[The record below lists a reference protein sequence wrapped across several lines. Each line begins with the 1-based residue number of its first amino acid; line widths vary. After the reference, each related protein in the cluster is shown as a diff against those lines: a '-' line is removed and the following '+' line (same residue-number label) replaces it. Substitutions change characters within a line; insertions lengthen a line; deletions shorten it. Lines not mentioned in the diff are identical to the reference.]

1 MERYNIKSVEEKWQD
16 IWHRNK
22 TYSTIIDKKR
32 KKFYCLEM
40 FPYPSGKIHMG
51 HVRNYTIGDV
61 LARYKKLRGFNVL
74 HPMGWDSFG
83 LPAENAARENN
94 LHPKDWT
101 RKNIETMKRQLKLLG
116 LSLDWDREIST
127 CDPEYYKHQQE
138 FFLELFKKNLV
149 YKMDTYVNWD
159 PIEQTV
165 LANEQVID
173 GKGWRSG
180 ATVERKKL
188 SQWFF
193 NIKKFSQNLLDELK
207 KLKNWPEKVK
217 LMQENW
223 IGKSYG
229 CEINFKISNKNKH
242 NKIKIFTTRPDTIF
256 GASFIAL
263 SVDHPVAKTF
273 EKNKNFITFK
283 LKCSKIGTTEEALAN
298 AEKIGFNTGLS
309 AIHPLN
315 KKNKLPIYI
324 ANFVLMDYGT
334 GAIFG
339 CPAHDQRDLDFARK
353 YNLKVLPVVRPK
365 DLESN
370 KFVIGKEAFTEDGI
384 LINSNFLNGLSV
396 NKAIEKIIKVITQKK
411 LGKKKITFR
420 LKDWGVS
427 RQRYWGC
434 PIPIVYNSKG
444 KALPVNKKDLPILL
458 PDDVDLTVSGNPL
471 EKHST
476 WKFTKL
482 SSGEKVTRETDT
494 LDTFV
499 DSSWYFLRFC
509 SPKNRKYGYEISDL
523 KYWMP
528 VDQYIGGVEHAIL
541 HLLYSRFFM
550 KALAFNNKKFKYTEP
565 FKSLFTQGM
574 VCHETYKNENN
585 QWLYPDEVERS
596 SEGNFI
602 TKKNKRKVVV
612 GPTEA
617 MSKSRKNIIDPEE
630 MINIYGADSIR
641 WFILSDSPPERDVQW
656 SIEGVSAAFKFIQK
670 LWKLNNEIL
679 NKKDS
684 VDKTED
690 IILQKAVNKTV
701 YIITKNL
708 ENFQYNVV
716 IANMHEVYNLLYN
729 HVINNKTSNNTLK
742 NEWEKIT
749 MLLMPLV
756 PHLASECC
764 EKINK
769 KFYWPEYDQ
778 KSLKEK
784 NCIIVIQVDG
794 RKRGIL
800 EMPINSQEETIIK
813 KSKKVDNVL
822 KYLESTT
829 IIIKNIY
836 IKNKLINFI
845 TKK

>member
-1 MERYNIKSVEEKWQD
+1 MERYNIKNIEKKWQD
-16 IWHRNK
+16 IWSSKKTDSVIIKKNK
-22 TYSTIIDKKR
+22 

-61 LARYKKLRGFNVL
+61 LARYKNLRGYNVL

-101 RKNIETMKRQLKLLG
+101 KKNIEAMKKQLKLLG

-138 FFLELFKKNLV
+138 FFLELYEKGLV
-149 YKMDTYVNWD
+149 YKKDTYVNWD
-159 PIEQTV
+159 PAEQSV

-180 ATVERKKL
+180 TMVERKKL
-188 SQWFF
+188 SQCFF
-193 NIKKFSQNLLDELK
+193 KIKKFSQSLLDELI

-217 LMQENW
+217 LMQKNW

-229 CEINFKISNKNKH
+229 CEINFKINNNNQSEQ
-242 NKIKIFTTRPDTIF
+242 IRIYTTRPDTIF

-263 SVDHPVAKTF
+263 SVDHPFSKKF
-273 EKNKNFITFK
+273 EKDKNFILFK
-283 LKCSKIGTTEEALAN
+283 SDCSKMGTTEEALAN
-298 AEKIGFNTGLS
+298 AEKIGFNTNLF
-309 AIHPLN
+309 ALHPFEN
-315 KKNKLPIYI
+315 KTKIPIYI

-339 CPAHDQRDLDFARK
+339 CPAHDQRDLDFANK
-353 YNLKVLPVVRPK
+353 YKLKVLPVVKPK
-365 DLESN
+365 NIEN
-370 KFVIGKEAFTEDGI
+370 KNFTIKDKAFTEDGI
-384 LINSNFLNGLSV
+384 LFNSDFLNNLNVSD
-396 NKAIEKIIKVITQKK
+396 AIEKVIKIISKKK
-411 LGKKKITFR
+411 LGKKKLTFR

-434 PIPIVYNSKG
+434 PIPIVYNKKG
-444 KALPVNKKDLPILL
+444 EALPVSKKNLPVLL
-458 PDDVDLTVSGNPL
+458 PDDVDLNVAGNPL
-471 EKHST
+471 EKHPS

-482 SSGEKVTRETDT
+482 ASGEEAIRETDT

-509 SPKNRKYGYEISDL
+509 SPKNKKYGYEINDL

-550 KALAFNNKKFKYTEP
+550 RALAYNNQKFSYSEP
-565 FKSLFTQGM
+565 FESLFTQGM
-574 VCHETYKNENN
+574 VCHETYKDQNN
-585 QWLYPDEVERS
+585 KWLYPEEVEKNS
-596 SEGNFI
+596 DGSFI
-602 TKKNKRKVVV
+602 TKKDKKKVTI
-612 GPTEA
+612 GSSES
-617 MSKSRKNIIDPEE
+617 MSKSKKNIVDPEE

-641 WFILSDSPPERDVQW
+641 WFMLSDSPPERDVQW
-656 SIEGVSAAFKFIQK
+656 SLDGVSAAYKFIQK

-679 NKKDS
+679 NKKNS
-684 VDKTED
+684 EITTGD
-690 IILQKAVNKTV
+690 ITLQKAVNKTV
-701 YIITKNL
+701 YNVTKNL

-716 IANMHEVYNLLYN
+716 VANMHEIYNLFYQ
-729 HVINNKTSNNTLK
+729 HIINEKTSTQTLK

-749 MLLMPLV
+749 MLLIPLV
-756 PHLASECC
+756 PHLAHECL

-769 KFYWPEYDQ
+769 KFYWPKYNSKLLE
-778 KSLKEK
+778 EK
-784 NCIIVIQVDG
+784 NCKIVIQVDG
-794 RKRGIL
+794 KKRGIL
-800 EMPINSQEETIIK
+800 EMPINTQEKTIIER
-813 KSKKVDNVL
+813 SKKIYNVL
-822 KYLESTT
+822 KYLKNST
-829 IIIKNIY
+829 ILKNIY

-845 TKK
+845 IKK

>member
-1 MERYNIKSVEEKWQD
+1 MERYNIKKVEKKWQD
-16 IWHRNK
+16 IWSKKKTDAAILDKNK
-22 TYSTIIDKKR
+22 

-101 RKNIETMKRQLKLLG
+101 KKNIETMKKQLKLLG

-138 FFLELFKKNLV
+138 FFLELFEKKLV
-149 YKMDTYVNWD
+149 YKKDTYVNWD
-159 PIEQTV
+159 PAEQTV

-180 ATVERKKL
+180 VVVERKKL

-207 KLKNWPEKVK
+207 KLKNWPDKVK
-217 LMQENW
+217 LMQKNW

-229 CEINFKISNKNKH
+229 CEINFQIDKEKKL
-242 NKIKIFTTRPDTIF
+242 NKIKVFTTRPDTIF

-263 SVDHPVAKTF
+263 SVDHPIAKNF
-273 EKNKNFITFK
+273 EKNNNFISFK
-283 LKCSKIGTTEEALAN
+283 SKCSKMGTTEEALAN
-298 AEKIGFNTGLS
+298 AEKIGFNTGLF
-309 AIHPLN
+309 ALHPLD
-315 KKNKLPIYI
+315 KKIKLPIFI

-339 CPAHDQRDLDFARK
+339 CPAHDQRDLDFANR
-353 YNLKVLPVVRPK
+353 YNLKVLPVVKPK
-365 DLESN
+365 NIEAS
-370 KFVIGKEAFTEDGI
+370 KFVIKNEAFTEDGI
-384 LINSNFLNGLSV
+384 LFNSNFLDGLTV
-396 NKAIEKIIKVITQKK
+396 NKAIEKIIKVITKK
-411 LGKKKITFR
+411 KFGKKKITYR
-420 LKDWGVS
+420 LKDWSVS

-434 PIPIVYNSKG
+434 PIPIVYNKKG
-444 KALPVNKKDLPILL
+444 NAIPVKKKDLPVLL
-458 PDDVDLTVSGNPL
+458 PDNVDLNITGNPL
-471 EKHST
+471 EKHPT
-476 WKFTKL
+476 WKFAKL
-482 SSGEKVTRETDT
+482 SSGEKVIRETDT

-499 DSSWYFLRFC
+499 DSSWYFVRFC
-509 SPKNRKYGYEISDL
+509 SSKHKEYGYKLSDI

-550 KALAFNNKKFKYTEP
+550 RALAHYNKKFNYIEP

-574 VCHETYKNENN
+574 VCHETYKNEEN
-585 QWLYPDEVERS
+585 QWLYPDEVEKNS
-596 SEGNFI
+596 DGNLI
-602 TKKNKRKVVV
+602 TKKDKKRVVV
-612 GPTEA
+612 GASEA
-617 MSKSRKNIIDPEE
+617 MSKSRKNIVDPEE

-641 WFILSDSPPERDVQW
+641 WFMLSDSPPERDVQW
-656 SIEGVSAAFKFIQK
+656 SLEGVSAAFKFIQK

-684 VDKTED
+684 TIKSED
-690 IILQKAVNKTV
+690 VALEKAVNKTV
-701 YIITKNL
+701 YNITKNL
-708 ENFQYNVV
+708 DNFQHNIV
-716 IANMHEVYNLLYN
+716 IANIHEIYNLFYD
-729 HVINNKTSNNTLK
+729 HVINNKTSNKTLK
-742 NEWEKIT
+742 KEWEKIT
-749 MLLMPLV
+749 ILLMPLV
-756 PHLASECC
+756 PHLAHECC

-769 KFYWPEYDQ
+769 KYYWPKHDP
-778 KSLKEK
+778 KLLKDES
-784 NCIIVIQVDG
+784 CTIVIQVDG

-800 EMPINSQEETIIK
+800 KMPTNSKEIMVIK
-813 KSKKVDNVL
+813 KSKEIDNVS
-822 KYLESTT
+822 KHIENTT
-829 IIIKNIY
+829 IIKNIY
-836 IKNKLINFI
+836 IKNKLLNFI